1 MRTLTWCLTVAAVV
15 GFVGA
20 SGGARAGEEKVPL
33 DKLPKAVADGV
44 KKRFPDAELTEA
56 SKEDEN
62 GKTVY
67 EVSIKDKGHNI
78 DVTLTPEGTLVS
90 IEKEIAAKDLP
101 KAVAD
106 TLDQKYPKATFKT
119 IEEVV
124 KVRDGKEKLEY
135 YEILLVTA
143 EKKKLEVT
151 ITPDGKLNHEEDKS
165 KEKD

>member
-1 MRTLTWCLTVAAVV
+1 MRTFLWCLTVAAVA
-15 GFVGA
+15 GFV
-20 SGGARAGEEKVPL
+20 GGARADEENVPL
-33 DKLPKAVADGV
+33 DKLPKAVVDGV
-44 KKRFPDAELTEA
+44 KKRFPDAQLTEA

-67 EVSIKDKGHNI
+67 EVTIKDKGHSL

-90 IEKEIAAKDLP
+90 IEKQIEAKDLP

-119 IEEVV
+119 IEEVI
-124 KVRDGKEKLEY
+124 KVREGKEKLEY
-135 YEILLVTA
+135 YELLLVTA

-151 ITPDGKLNHEEDKS
+151 ITPDGKINHEEDKS